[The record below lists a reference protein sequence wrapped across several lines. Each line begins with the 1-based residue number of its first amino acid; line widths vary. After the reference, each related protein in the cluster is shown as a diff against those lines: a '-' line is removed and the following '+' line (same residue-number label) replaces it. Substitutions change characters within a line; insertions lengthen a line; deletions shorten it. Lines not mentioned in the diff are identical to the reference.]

1 MFDTGVVTT
10 PGLNMRERPGGKI
23 IDILTGGDRAVIL
36 ARAQP
41 GKKLWYYVR
50 RQNGR
55 SRRGYVLASD
65 VALDPPE
72 SSGGA
77 GEVRSQDGAMRH
89 PGISGFAPLNLG
101 SAPKDAT

>member
-23 IDILTGGDRAVIL
+23 IDIRTRGDRVVIL

-50 RQNGR
+50 PQNGR

-72 SSGGA
+72 SAEPASGG
-77 GEVRSQDGAMRH
+77 GVRSPDGAKRH
-89 PGISGFAPLNLG
+89 PGIPGFAPLNPG
-101 SAPKDAT
+101 